1 MQVHRDACTG
11 SGQSGVTA
19 CHSSPD
25 DSDAL
30 LCASIDV
37 HGVSVAA
44 AAVQSRMQ
52 TADFRSDTVTR
63 PDAAMRQAMLDAPV
77 GDDVYFEDPTVTELQ
92 AELAAMTGFEAGL
105 FTPSGTMANQIALAV
120 HCRPGQ
126 EVIMPEGAHVYEYE
140 PGAMAVIGGL
150 LPRLVPARLGVPE
163 TAAVEAAIQD
173 SIHKAETG
181 LISLENTHNAA
192 GGTVV
197 PLSRT
202 REITDL
208 AHRQGLP
215 AHLDAARGFNAAA
228 ALGVSIAEVCVGF
241 DSVSICL
248 SKGLGAPVGSVLLGS
263 GGFIRKAHR
272 LRKMLGG
279 GMRQAGI
286 LAAAGL
292 VAIREGPARL
302 LRDHEQARRLAEG
315 LAVLPGLTVDL
326 AAVQTNMVYV
336 SVPAADKVAAE
347 LAGHGVLCNALDGK
361 LRFVTHHQLA
371 DGAVDRAVEAV
382 RSVLG
387 ARHG

>member
-1 MQVHRDACTG
+1 
-11 SGQSGVTA
+11 
-19 CHSSPD
+19 
-25 DSDAL
+25 
-30 LCASIDV
+30 
-37 HGVSVAA
+37 
-44 AAVQSRMQ
+44 MQ

-63 PDAAMRQAMLDAPV
+63 PDAAMRQAMLEAPV
-77 GDDVYFEDPTVTELQ
+77 GDDVYFEDPTVAELQ

-126 EVIMPEGAHVYEYE
+126 EVIMPQGAHVYEYE

-150 LPRLVPARLGVPE
+150 LPRLVPAPLGVPE
-163 TAAVEAAIQD
+163 VAHVEAAIQD
-173 SIHKAETG
+173 SVHKAETG

-197 PLSRT
+197 PLEHC
-202 REITDL
+202 REISAV
-208 AHRQGLP
+208 AHHHGLP
-215 AHLDAARGFNAAA
+215 VHLDAARGFNAAA
-228 ALGVSIAEVCVGF
+228 ALGVSIADVCVGF

-263 GGFIRKAHR
+263 VAFISRAHR

-292 VAIREGPARL
+292 IAIREGPDRLHQDHAR
-302 LRDHEQARRLAEG
+302 ARQLAEG
-315 LAVLPGLTVDL
+315 LADIPGVTVDME
-326 AAVQTNMVYV
+326 AVQTNMVYV
-336 SVPAADKVAAE
+336 AVQDAAATSRE
-347 LAGHGVLCNALDGK
+347 LASHGVLCNALDGK

-371 DGAVDRAVEAV
+371 DGAVDQAVAAFRTVLDV
-382 RSVLG
+382 R
-387 ARHG
+387 